1 MVIPIDKVTQILK
14 ILYPDRIEPEDFFE
28 VYENVIPKIQKLI
41 SGVDLGYHTT
51 KLIEREH
58 VDAVV
63 DTSWMRDRSEIGI
76 EKSIDVGAE
85 HPKKTE
91 SDKDDK
97 NNNAVKNLASFEY
110 VEDQKYIVDDTWT
123 ENQYNDCQDF
133 KKGEL
138 LVIKGESSRVDTTW
152 TYLCDFFN
160 SLPDEIAITHI
171 EGLNK
176 KKLQTLT
183 RFYEA
188 HPNFTC
194 HIEKVAGSNILFK
207 EEIRVGTVINGHN
220 DTGTVDPDTYG
231 AL

>member
-1 MVIPIDKVTQILK
+1 
-14 ILYPDRIEPEDFFE
+14 
-28 VYENVIPKIQKLI
+28 
-41 SGVDLGYHTT
+41 VDLGYHPT

-58 VDAVV
+58 VDAVM
-63 DTSWMRDRSEIGI
+63 DASWMRDRSEIDI
-76 EKSIDVGAE
+76 EKSIDENVE

-97 NNNAVKNLASFEY
+97 NNNGVENVAPFEY
-110 VEDQKYIVDDTWT
+110 FEDQKYIVDDTWT
-123 ENQYNDCQDF
+123 ENQFGNCQYFKNDD
-133 KKGEL
+133 L
-138 LVIKGESSRVDTTW
+138 LVIKGESSRIDTTW

-160 SLPDEIAITHI
+160 SLPDEITIAHI

-194 HIEKVAGSNILFK
+194 HIEKVAGSNILVK
-207 EEIRVGTVINGHN
+207 EEINVSTVTNGHT

-231 AL
+231 AV